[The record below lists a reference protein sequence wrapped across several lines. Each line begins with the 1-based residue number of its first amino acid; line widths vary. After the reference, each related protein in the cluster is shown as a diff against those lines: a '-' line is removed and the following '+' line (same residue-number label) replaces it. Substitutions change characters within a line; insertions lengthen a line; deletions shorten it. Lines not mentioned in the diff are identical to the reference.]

1 MGMKIDFHACVF
13 RNKPTGIS
21 ANYYNN
27 NKNAGTCS
35 GSPENKKIGFGAV
48 GLFSHNNIEIFYVLL
63 SQNIK
68 I

>member
-1 MGMKIDFHACVF
+1 MKIDFHACVF

-27 NKNAGTCS
+27 NKNAELVS

-48 GLFSHNNIEIFYVLL
+48 GLFSHNNIGIFYVLL

>member
-1 MGMKIDFHACVF
+1 MKIDFHACVF

-35 GSPENKKIGFGAV
+35 GSPEIGFGAV
-48 GLFSHNNIEIFYVLL
+48 GLFSHNNIGIFYVLL

>member
-1 MGMKIDFHACVF
+1 MKIDFHACVF

-21 ANYYNN
+21 ANN

-48 GLFSHNNIEIFYVLL
+48 GLFSHNNIGIFYVLL